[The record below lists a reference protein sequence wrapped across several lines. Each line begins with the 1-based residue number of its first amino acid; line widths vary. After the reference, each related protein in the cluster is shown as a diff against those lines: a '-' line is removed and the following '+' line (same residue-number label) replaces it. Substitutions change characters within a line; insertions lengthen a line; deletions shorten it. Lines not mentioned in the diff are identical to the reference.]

1 MTIRARRLGRVLA
14 IAIAAALLISA
25 LPGSVASAASPRA
38 CKVYNLDKEIGRN
51 TLQRAVWAADP
62 GDRLAVRGRCTGA
75 TRIGKDLHI
84 RGMRIKSVTPG
95 GRLLDSGRP
104 TIGGLVVDPR
114 VDDLTIAKN
123 VLVRKGVSVGS
134 LAATKPAVGRPG
146 SGPAAIPAAVP
157 AGTKFTLTYDRTCRV
172 SADGGWYNDLQ
183 EAIDANPGDEFLIF
197 YGTCSGPVS
206 ITRDLDILGDIW
218 IASSYHCRA
227 AGQCFIH
234 RTESG
239 LPTIRSTTPGPALI
253 IDASVTELALGGI
266 AGGVTI
272 KGGIAIR
279 D

>member
-38 CKVYNLDKEIGRN
+38 CKVYNLDQEIGRN

-62 GDRLAVRGRCTGA
+62 GDRLAVRGRCTGT
-75 TRIGKDLHI
+75 TRIGKDLRI

-114 VDDLTIAKN
+114 GDGLTIAKN
-123 VLVRKGVSVGS
+123 VLVREGFAVVG
-134 LAATKPAVGRPG
+134 LAVTKPAMTN
-146 SGPAAIPAAVP
+146 SGWDSAVAP
-157 AGTKFTLTYDRTCRV
+157 AGLPPDTKTTTRYDRTCLV
-172 SADGGWYNDLQ
+172 MTDAGAHKDLQ
-183 EAIDANPGDEFLIF
+183 SAIDATPDEGHLSFV
-197 YGTCSGPVS
+197 GTCSGRVS
-206 ITRDLDILGDIW
+206 ITKDLDILGVQIGH
-218 IASSYHCRA
+218 ASPHCRA
-227 AGQCFIH
+227 DGQCII
-234 RTESG
+234 RATLSG
-239 LPTIRSTTPGPALI
+239 LPTIRSTAPGPAVI
-253 IDASVTELALGGI
+253 IDASVAGMGI
-266 AGGVTI
+266 GMGVGITI

>member
-38 CKVYNLDKEIGRN
+38 CKVYNLDQEIGRN

-62 GDRLAVRGRCTGA
+62 GDRLTVRGRCTGT
-75 TRIGKDLHI
+75 TRIGKDLRI

-114 VDDLTIAKN
+114 VDDLSIARN
-123 VLVRKGVSVGS
+123 VLVRKGVSVAS
-134 LAATKPAVGRPG
+134 LAAMKPTVSSPG
-146 SGPAAIPAAVP
+146 SGPDLAP
-157 AGTKFTLTYDRTCRV
+157 AGLPPGTKITTNYDRTCRAT
-172 SADGGWYNDLQ
+172 SGGVQYNALQ
-183 EAIDANPGDEFLIF
+183 KAIDAAPSGGDLSF

-206 ITRDLDILGDIW
+206 VTRNVQVMGLFTF
-218 IASSYHCRA
+218 ASSFHCRA
-227 AGQCFIH
+227 DGQCFVH
-234 RTESG
+234 RSGTG
-239 LPTIRSTTPGPALI
+239 LPTIRSTASDAAVA
-253 IDASVTELALGGI
+253 IDTSVADMSLTGT
-266 AGGVTI
+266 TI